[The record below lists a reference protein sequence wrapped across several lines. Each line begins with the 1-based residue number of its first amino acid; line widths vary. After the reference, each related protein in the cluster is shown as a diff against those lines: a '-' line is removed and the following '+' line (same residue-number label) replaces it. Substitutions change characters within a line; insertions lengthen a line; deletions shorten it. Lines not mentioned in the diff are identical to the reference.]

1 MRGRRRL
8 LGVLTVL
15 VCGAILLACGFF
27 AILFFEHT
35 QVSLPPFPIPFGCP
49 PIIPGPINGMRKGP
63 R

>member
-1 MRGRRRL
+1 MRDHRPL

-35 QVSLPPFPIPFGCP
+35 QVSVPLILIAIMCAA
-49 PIIPGPINGMRKGP
+49 IIAGTINGMRKGP